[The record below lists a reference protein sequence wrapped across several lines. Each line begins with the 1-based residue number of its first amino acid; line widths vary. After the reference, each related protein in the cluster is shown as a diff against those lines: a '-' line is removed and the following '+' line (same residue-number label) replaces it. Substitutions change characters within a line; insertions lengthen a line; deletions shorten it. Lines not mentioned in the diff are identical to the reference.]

1 MVMLRKFLLN
11 YYELSTSSYFYDKI
25 KVLSFYIQFFNFITQ
40 SKLQILEIEKF
51 QSQDNNF

>member
-1 MVMLRKFLLN
+1 MLRKFLLN